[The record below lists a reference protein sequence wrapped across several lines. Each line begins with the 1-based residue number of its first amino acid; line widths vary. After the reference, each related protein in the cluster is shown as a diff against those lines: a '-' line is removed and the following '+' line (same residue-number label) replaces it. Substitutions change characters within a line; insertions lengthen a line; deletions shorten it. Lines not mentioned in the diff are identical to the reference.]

1 MYNFDTGRG
10 HEAAKARGS
19 LKIST
24 RVRKN
29 SVVWLSVKV
38 NFSFKSVSIFCL
50 PSPKHTPMLRIHYL
64 YMYTIDILKMRYFH
78 KKKFVKSF
86 CFGFLVKF
94 SERSSVNQ
102 NKKLPKYS
110 PKIWLIWFDNFLEE
124 IIIGTSTLKR
134 VLHKTNVSMFLLYLY
149 LAMFVLNMY
158 SVLWDKKGFAKW
170 QIIDN
175 INNN

>member
-50 PSPKHTPMLRIHYL
+50 PSPKHTPMPRIHYL

-78 KKKFVKSF
+78 KKNSSNHFVLAFWWNFLNVQVSIRTRSF
-86 CFGFLVKF
+86 HLFTK
-94 SERSSVNQ
+94 NMI
-102 NKKLPKYS
+102 N
-110 PKIWLIWFDNFLEE
+110 LIWQFF
-124 IIIGTSTLKR
+124 R
-134 VLHKTNVSMFLLYLY
+134 R
-149 LAMFVLNMY
+149 
-158 SVLWDKKGFAKW
+158 
-170 QIIDN
+170 
-175 INNN
+175 NNNRYLNFKESVA

>member
-1 MYNFDTGRG
+1 MEFKKDIWYIKLYNFDTGRG

-50 PSPKHTPMLRIHYL
+50 PSPKHTPMPRIHLFIYV
-64 YMYTIDILKMRYFH
+64 YYRYIKDEVFSQ
-78 KKKFVKSF
+78 KKIVKSF

-94 SERSSVNQ
+94 SECSSVNQ
-102 NKKLPKYS
+102 NKKLLKYS

-134 VLHKTNVSMFLLYLY
+134 VLHKTNVSMFLLYLPIPSY
-149 LAMFVLNMY
+149 VCFEYVLCT
-158 SVLWDKKGFAKW
+158 VG
-170 QIIDN
+170 
-175 INNN
+175 

>member
-78 KKKFVKSF
+78 KKKIRQIILFWL
-86 CFGFLVKF
+86 FGEIFWMFKCQ
-94 SERSSVNQ
+94 SEQEAS
-102 NKKLPKYS
+102 
-110 PKIWLIWFDNFLEE
+110 KIFTKNMINLIWQFF
-124 IIIGTSTLKR
+124 R
-134 VLHKTNVSMFLLYLY
+134 R
-149 LAMFVLNMY
+149 
-158 SVLWDKKGFAKW
+158 
-170 QIIDN
+170 
-175 INNN
+175 NNNRYLNFKESVA

>member
-1 MYNFDTGRG
+1 MEFKKDIWYIKLHNFDTGRG

-29 SVVWLSVKV
+29 SVVWWLSVKV

-50 PSPKHTPMLRIHYL
+50 PSPKHTPMPRIHLFIYV
-64 YMYTIDILKMRYFH
+64 YYRYIKDEVFSQ
-78 KKKFVKSF
+78 KKFVKSF

-94 SERSSVNQ
+94 SECSSVNQ

-110 PKIWLIWFDNFLEE
+110 PKIWLIWFDNFLR
-124 IIIGTSTLKR
+124 KKNR
-134 VLHKTNVSMFLLYLY
+134 YLN
-149 LAMFVLNMY
+149 FKE
-158 SVLWDKKGFAKW
+158 SVA
-170 QIIDN
+170 
-175 INNN
+175 

>member
-50 PSPKHTPMLRIHYL
+50 PSPKHTPMPRIHYL

-78 KKKFVKSF
+78 KKKIRQIILFWL
-86 CFGFLVKF
+86 FGEIFWMFKCQ
-94 SERSSVNQ
+94 SEQEAS
-102 NKKLPKYS
+102 
-110 PKIWLIWFDNFLEE
+110 KIFTKNMINLIWQFF
-124 IIIGTSTLKR
+124 R
-134 VLHKTNVSMFLLYLY
+134 R
-149 LAMFVLNMY
+149 
-158 SVLWDKKGFAKW
+158 
-170 QIIDN
+170 
-175 INNN
+175 NNNRYLNFKESVA

>member
-1 MYNFDTGRG
+1 MYNLDTGRG

-50 PSPKHTPMLRIHYL
+50 PSPRHTPMPRIHYL

-78 KKKFVKSF
+78 KKKIRQIILFWLFDEIFWMFK
-86 CFGFLVKF
+86 CQ
-94 SERSSVNQ
+94 SEQEAS
-102 NKKLPKYS
+102 
-110 PKIWLIWFDNFLEE
+110 KIFTKNMINLIWQFF
-124 IIIGTSTLKR
+124 R
-134 VLHKTNVSMFLLYLY
+134 R
-149 LAMFVLNMY
+149 
-158 SVLWDKKGFAKW
+158 
-170 QIIDN
+170 
-175 INNN
+175 NNNRYLNFKESVA

>member
-50 PSPKHTPMLRIHYL
+50 PSPKHTPMPRIHYL

-78 KKKFVKSF
+78 EKKFVKSF

-94 SERSSVNQ
+94 SECSSVNQ

-158 SVLWDKKGFAKW
+158 SVLWDKKVLKN
-170 QIIDN
+170 DK
-175 INNN
+175 